1 MDLAVVLADQTKV
14 GLLDLD
20 LSFLAEVIA
29 FIAMILILAKWVYPR
44 VIAAAEARQKQVSEQ
59 LAQAEQSRKD
69 AEESLRKA
77 QAQLDDAR
85 GEAQG
90 IIAGANRS
98 ADQLRDEL
106 RQKAEEDAKRITE
119 GAKREIEAERQK
131 AVDSVRGEVAGL
143 VIEATSKVLGETL
156 DAAQHRKLID
166 RAIEE
171 VGGQRQR

>member
-1 MDLAVVLADQTKV
+1 MDLAVILAGQTV

-29 FIAMILILAKWVYPR
+29 FVAMILILAKWVYPK

-59 LAQAEQSRKD
+59 LAQAEQSRKE
-69 AEESLRKA
+69 AEESLKKA
-77 QAQLDDAR
+77 QAQLDEAR
-85 GEAQG
+85 GQAQG
-90 IIAGANRS
+90 IIAGANKS
-98 ADQLRDEL
+98 AEQLREEL
-106 RQKAEEDAKRITE
+106 RQKADEEAKRITE
-119 GAKREIEAERQK
+119 RAKSDIEAERQK

-143 VIEATSKVLGETL
+143 VIEATSRVLGETL
-156 DAAQHRKLID
+156 DAEKHRQLID

>member
-1 MDLAVVLADQTKV
+1 MDLVTLAAEPTKV

-20 LSFLAEVIA
+20 LSFVAEVIA

-59 LAQAEQSRKD
+59 LAQAELSRKE
-69 AEESLRKA
+69 AEASLKKA
-77 QAQLDDAR
+77 QAQLDEAR

-98 ADQLRDEL
+98 AEQLREEL
-106 RQKAEEDAKRITE
+106 RARAEEDAKRITE
-119 GAKREIEAERQK
+119 GAKKEIDAERQK
-131 AVDSVRGEVAGL
+131 AVDSVRGELAGL

-156 DAAQHRKLID
+156 DADRHRKLID